1 MKNKSPI
8 IKVNILVCFLVIL
21 LLTACSPGKPV
32 QNVREDESTAVDVP
46 VDPPAESE
54 SQPPSDEVVWME
66 DMVYRGAEFLLEV
79 DGIGGPM
86 NPWRFYTVP
95 NASGEELAEY
105 YKQQLYWFDVERD
118 EIVDG
123 IRYLSLTHPEPMAFM
138 DSIEVDSVEADNF
151 EAFEEKMKEIS
162 KAMDGSL
169 LSVEVAH
176 SNYGHGVDR
185 LGFAVAAHGIA
196 DQIPPNTTIIVLE
209 YYKDLYHL
217 LDY

>member
-21 LLTACSPGKPV
+21 LLSACSPGKPM

-46 VDPPAESE
+46 ADPPTESE
-54 SQPPSDEVVWME
+54 RQPPSDKVVWME
-66 DMVYRGAEFLLEV
+66 DMVYPGAEFLLEV

-95 NASGEELAEY
+95 NASGEKLAEY
-105 YKQQLYWFDVERD
+105 YKQQLYWFDVEHD

-123 IRYLSLTHPEPMAFM
+123 IRYLGLAHPEPMDFM
-138 DSIEVDSVEADNF
+138 DGIEDI
-151 EAFEEKMKEIS
+151 EEMQEIS
-162 KAMDGSL
+162 KAMDGYL
-169 LSVEVAH
+169 LSLEVTH
-176 SNYGHGVDR
+176 SNVGYEWTR
-185 LGFAVAAHGIA
+185 LSFAAAAHDIA
-196 DQIPPNTTIIVLE
+196 DQIPPNTTIIILE

-217 LDY
+217 FDF

>member
-8 IKVNILVCFLVIL
+8 IKVNILVCSLVIL

-46 VDPPAESE
+46 ADPPAESE

-66 DMVYRGAEFLLEV
+66 DMVYPGAEFLLEV

-86 NPWRFYTVP
+86 SPWRFYVVP
-95 NASGEELAEY
+95 NASGEKLAEY
-105 YKQQLYWFDVERD
+105 YKKQLYWFDVEHD

-123 IRYLSLTHPEPMAFM
+123 IRYLGLANPEHM
-138 DSIEVDSVEADNF
+138 DFLDGVEDV
-151 EAFEEKMKEIS
+151 EEMKEIS
-162 KAMDGSL
+162 KAMDGYL
-169 LSVEVAH
+169 LSLEVTH
-176 SNYGHGVDR
+176 SNAGYEWSR
-185 LGFAVAAHGIA
+185 LSFAAAAHGIA
-196 DQIPPNTTIIVLE
+196 DQIPPNTTIIILE

-217 LDY
+217 LDF

>member
-46 VDPPAESE
+46 ADPPAESE

-95 NASGEELAEY
+95 NASGEKLAEY
-105 YKQQLYWFDVERD
+105 YKQQLYWFDVEHD

-123 IRYLSLTHPEPMAFM
+123 IRYLGLAHPEPMDFM
-138 DSIEVDSVEADNF
+138 DGIEDI
-151 EAFEEKMKEIS
+151 EEMQEIS
-162 KAMDGSL
+162 KAMDGYL
-169 LSVEVAH
+169 LSLEVTH
-176 SNYGHGVDR
+176 SNVGYEWTR
-185 LGFAVAAHGIA
+185 LSFAAAAHDIA
-196 DQIPPNTTIIVLE
+196 DQIPPNTTIIILE

-217 LDY
+217 FDF

>member
-46 VDPPAESE
+46 ADPPTESE
-54 SQPPSDEVVWME
+54 RQPPSDKVVWME
-66 DMVYRGAEFLLEV
+66 DMVYPGAEFLLEV

-95 NASGEELAEY
+95 NASGEKLAEY
-105 YKQQLYWFDVERD
+105 YKQQLYWFDVEHD

-123 IRYLSLTHPEPMAFM
+123 IRYLGLAHPEPMDFM
-138 DSIEVDSVEADNF
+138 DGIEDI
-151 EAFEEKMKEIS
+151 EEMQEIS
-162 KAMDGSL
+162 KAMDGYL
-169 LSVEVAH
+169 LSLEVTH
-176 SNYGHGVDR
+176 SNVGYEWTR
-185 LGFAVAAHGIA
+185 LSFAAAAHDIA
-196 DQIPPNTTIIVLE
+196 DQIPPNTTIIILE

-217 LDY
+217 FDF

>member
-1 MKNKSPI
+1 M
-8 IKVNILVCFLVIL
+8 
-21 LLTACSPGKPV
+21 
-32 QNVREDESTAVDVP
+32 QNVREDESTTVDVP
-46 VDPPAESE
+46 ADPPTESE

-66 DMVYRGAEFLLEV
+66 DMVYPGAEFLLEV

-86 NPWRFYTVP
+86 SPWRFYTVP

-138 DSIEVDSVEADNF
+138 DSVEVDGLEAI
-151 EAFEEKMKEIS
+151 EEMKEIS

-209 YYKDLYHL
+209 YYKDLYYL